1 MRHWSIA
8 TVSTLV
14 PGLYEQAHCSN
25 PLTPLLI
32 MVLHACLPEVWSC
45 FWLLSFCC
53 VFNMRTHPFLAP
65 MKHRRIRVIEGLW
78 VMVQMVVGEQRS
90 NREWGQ
96 LPMLVFAKYGTLH
109 RFFFFSFFLFS
120 FPQVVSS
127 PLCSISKARFI
138 FNATLNSASSI
149 IYKEILLWPPVLVWV
164 HPFTIMRQIQ
174 ET

>member
-14 PGLYEQAHCSN
+14 PGLYEQVHCSN

-45 FWLLSFCC
+45 FWLLSFSC

-65 MKHRRIRVIEGLW
+65 KKHRRIRVIEGLW

-96 LPMLVFAKYGTLH
+96 LLMLVFAKYGPLH
-109 RFFFFSFFLFS
+109 RFFFFSFFFFFS
-120 FPQVVSS
+120 WLSR
-127 PLCSISKARFI
+127 LLYARFRKRVS
-138 FNATLNSASSI
+138 FSTRLWTPRHPSLTKRSCCGRLYWFEFTL
-149 IYKEILLWPPVLVWV
+149 L
-164 HPFTIMRQIQ
+164 Q
-174 ET
+174 